1 MCIRDSDDSDPLSP
15 PLDASVTLDE
25 TQTRRLTEAARRH
38 RITLNTL
45 LQAAW
50 SRVLAQATGHDTV
63 AFGVTTSGRPD
74 SLADAGRILGLFINT
89 VALVVPSAANQELGE
104 WLRAIQAQN
113 LASREAEHVPLADV
127 QRWAGH
133 NGRALFDTLLVLSLI
148 HI

>member
-1 MCIRDSDDSDPLSP
+1 MQAYWQGVTGTLDEPTLLAPVLPHGAHDDSDPLSP

-74 SLADAGRILGLFINT
+74 SLADACLLYT
-89 VALVVPSAANQELGE
+89 
-104 WLRAIQAQN
+104 
-113 LASREAEHVPLADV
+113 SRCV
-127 QRWAGH
+127 
-133 NGRALFDTLLVLSLI
+133 
-148 HI
+148 